1 MSRIALIVAALAAG
15 DLVITA
21 DVYHLAR
28 RNFMDALRSSG
39 EITRG
44 PAPLDKTDMQAFA
57 ESTKPEVRA
66 LTHRP
71 SPARALRI
79 RWLLVRRHP

>member
-1 MSRIALIVAALAAG
+1 MAALAAG

-57 ESTKPEVRA
+57 ELDKAR
-66 LTHRP
+66 
-71 SPARALRI
+71 SPCVNA
-79 RWLLVRRHP
+79 PT